1 MRVRPEQVERHG
13 MLVWKNGTAEA
24 VRKEECLCLHCDSMR
39 PGSQEHCP
47 IAQEFYEICKVDG
60 TALMLSRCAVWKEK
74 PGETYHPLTLD
85 LRLLDIQAA
94 PLNADAMSQ
103 PIPITTRLL
112 VPQSNVQLPYRA
124 PTIDCEKR
132 ETK

>member
-1 MRVRPEQVERHG
+1 
-13 MLVWKNGTAEA
+13 
-24 VRKEECLCLHCDSMR
+24 MR
-39 PGSQEHCP
+39 PGSQEHCLV
-47 IAQEFYEICKVDG
+47 AQQFYEICKTHG
-60 TALMLSRCAVWKEK
+60 TALGLSWCAGWNERS
-74 PGETYHPLTLD
+74 GETYHPIALD
-85 LRLLDIQAA
+85 LKLLDIHAA
-94 PLNADAMSQ
+94 PLNADAMSR

>member
-1 MRVRPEQVERHG
+1 MGERHSRG
-13 MLVWKNGTAEA
+13 GAQGRVPLPALRQHET
-24 VRKEECLCLHCDSMR
+24 
-39 PGSQEHCP
+39 GSQEHCP
-47 IAQEFYEICKVDG
+47 IAQEFYEICKVYG